1 MKKTL
6 IALAVLAASG
16 ASFAQVTITGTL
28 AMGYKQTTSV
38 GTNAINIPGLGLFAV
53 PATSG
58 ADASGFG
65 VDTSEIDFAATED
78 LGGGQKIEA
87 ILALAGADRSG
98 ESNSTT
104 PGALAGRDATLT
116 YTNNSFGR
124 IQLGST
130 RDSAVHSGIPS
141 AGAPVIDMDGKL
153 FQLRSDSD
161 FISYAA
167 PIGPVVFLYKLSES
181 SGGLGLGKGSSGTAG
196 TSVGQRTSDFVVVYN
211 KGPLDLVG
219 AYRSYDNRNSVT
231 IATAEGLTKD
241 SVFAVQVGYN
251 FGVAKV
257 GFGLNNTTAS
267 VGPKVSDMLL
277 GVSVPMGA
285 LTLGMTLGRATTSG
299 VSDAAVSAFP
309 GGAAAPLFKSAMQL
323 ADGTANSMSV
333 GAKYDLS
340 KRTNLTVKYATWTR
354 SGYEQ
359 FEAYGAAVA
368 AAGGGAGPS
377 VANLNQFGY
386 SANANETSILL
397 SHSF

>member
-38 GTNAINIPGLGLFAV
+38 GTSRAVHPVAGAPFFGAVLNAGN
-53 PATSG
+53 SG
-58 ADASGFG
+58 ADAAGFG

-87 ILALAGADRSG
+87 ALALAGADRSG
-98 ESNSTT
+98 ESGNGTVQ
-104 PGALAGRDATLT
+104 GRDATLT

-124 IQLGST
+124 IQLGT
-130 RDSAVHSGIPS
+130 TMDSAIHSGIPS
-141 AGAPVIDMDGKL
+141 AGAPVINMDGKL
-153 FQLRSDSD
+153 FQIRSSSD
-161 FISYAA
+161 FVSYAA
-167 PIGPVVFLYKLSES
+167 PIGPVVFVYKLSES
-181 SGGLGLGKGSSGTAG
+181 SAGIGLGEGTSGAAG
-196 TSVGQRTSDFVVVYN
+196 TKVGQRTSDFVVVYN
-211 KGPLDLVG
+211 KGPLELVG
-219 AYRSYDNRNSVT
+219 AYRSYDNRNSTT

-241 SVFAVQVGYN
+241 NAFIAQAGYN

-257 GFGLNNTTAS
+257 GFGMNATTAS
-267 VGPKVSDMLL
+267 VGPKVTDMML
-277 GVSVPMGA
+277 GVSFPVGA

-299 VSDAAVSAFP
+299 VSDAATTAFP
-309 GGAAAPLFKSAMQL
+309 STGAPAFLTQANMKSFMQL
-323 ADGTANSMSV
+323 ADGTANSMSF

-340 KRTNLTVKYATWTR
+340 KRTNLSVKYATWTR

-359 FEAYGAAVA
+359 FEAFGK
-368 AAGGGAGPS
+368 S
-377 VANLNQFGY
+377 SNLGEFGY
-386 SANANETSILL
+386 SANASETSMLL

>member
-16 ASFAQVTITGTL
+16 ASFAQVTVTGTL
-28 AMGYKQTTSV
+28 AMGHKLTTSV
-38 GTNAINIPGLGLFAV
+38 GTNAITLSPFLGGTAI

-65 VDTSEIDFAATED
+65 VDTSEIDFVATED

-87 ILALAGADRSG
+87 ALALAGADRSG
-98 ESNSTT
+98 ESGNGTVQ
-104 PGALAGRDATLT
+104 GRDATLT

-124 IQLGST
+124 IQLGT
-130 RDSAVHSGIPS
+130 TKDAAIHSGIPS
-141 AGAPVIDMDGKL
+141 AGAPVVDMDGKL
-153 FQLRSDSD
+153 FQIRSSSD
-161 FISYAA
+161 FVSYAA
-167 PIGPVVFLYKLSES
+167 PIGPVVFVYKLSES
-181 SGGLGLGKGSSGTAG
+181 SAGIGLGEGTSGAAG
-196 TSVGQRTSDFVVVYN
+196 TKVGQRTSDFVLVYN

-219 AYRSYDNRNSVT
+219 AYRAYDNRNSAT

-241 SVFAVQVGYN
+241 SVFAVQAGYN

-257 GFGLNNTTAS
+257 GFGMNSTTAS
-267 VGPKVSDMLL
+267 VGPKVTDMML

-285 LTLGMTLGRATTSG
+285 LTFGMTLGRATTSG

-309 GGAAAPLFKSAMQL
+309 GTNAFQNAGFKAAMQL
-323 ADGTANSMSV
+323 ADGTANSMSF

-359 FEAYGAAVA
+359 FEAYGAAVK
-368 AAGGGAGPS
+368 AAGGGAAAS
-377 VANLNQFGY
+377 VASLNQFGY
-386 SANANETSILL
+386 SANASETSLVL

>member
-38 GTNAINIPGLGLFAV
+38 GTNAMSIPGLGLAAV
-53 PATSG
+53 ATSG

-65 VDTSEIDFAATED
+65 VDTSEIDIAVKED

-87 ILALAGADRSG
+87 VLALAGADRSG

-104 PGALAGRDATLT
+104 PGAVTGRDATLA

-124 IQLGST
+124 IQMGST
-130 RDSAVHSGIPS
+130 MDSAIHSGIPS
-141 AGAPVIDMDGKL
+141 AGAPVVDMDGKL
-153 FQLRSDSD
+153 FQIRSSSD

-167 PIGPVVFLYKLSES
+167 PIGPVIFQYKLSES
-181 SGGLGLGKGSSGTAG
+181 SKGLGIGSGTSGASGG
-196 TSVGQRTSDFVVVYN
+196 TVGQRTSDFIVFYG
-211 KGPLDLVG
+211 KGPLELVG

-241 SVFAVQVGYN
+241 SVYSFQAGYN

-257 GFGLNNTTAS
+257 GFGMNNITAS

-299 VSDAAVSAFP
+299 VADAPASAFP
-309 GGAAAPLFKSAMQL
+309 GGAAAPLFKTAMQL

-340 KRTNLTVKYATWTR
+340 KRTSLTAKYATWTR

-359 FEAYGAAVA
+359 FEAWGNAVS
-368 AAGGGAGPS
+368 GGGSAI
-377 VANLNQFGY
+377 ANLNQFGY
-386 SANANETSILL
+386 SANANEASLLL
-397 SHSF
+397 SHTF